1 MEITQRG
8 KVQNGTLVLA
18 EPLTLPEGA
27 EVVVRIETLDA
38 DAAATVLLDSG
49 DLAGL
54 PFIGMWA
61 DRDDM
66 NDSAAWVRRER
77 DEWHQRALRQ
87 D

>member
-38 DAAATVLLDSG
+38 DDAATGSLDG
-49 DLAGL
+49 ADLTNL

-77 DEWHQRALRQ
+77 DDWHRRALRQ

>member
-38 DAAATVLLDSG
+38 NAATVLPDSV

-77 DEWHQRALRQ
+77 EEWHQRALRQ

>member
-38 DAAATVLLDSG
+38 DDATTVLPDSG

-77 DEWHQRALRQ
+77 DEWQQRASRQ